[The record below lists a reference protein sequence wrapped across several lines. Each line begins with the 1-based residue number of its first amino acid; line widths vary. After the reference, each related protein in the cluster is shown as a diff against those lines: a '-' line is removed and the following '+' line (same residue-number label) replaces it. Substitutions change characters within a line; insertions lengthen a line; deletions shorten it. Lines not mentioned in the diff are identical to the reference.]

1 MYDQVTGSYTVF
13 EGECEGKIEGSAS
26 YKKAGAETFLWAS
39 EAHEAG
45 GFETHNDA
53 WVLSSSCGSSD
64 GTIAYGGYSPMSL
77 THPFVDVGSSWACGI
92 AAEVAMVDIYIHC
105 EAFEGDAAECIGG
118 TWSETGTDCA
128 NCPSERP
135 ASEQGATSED
145 ECEFCPPGSEAV
157 DGNCVQCQAGSAT
170 SGGGVACQL
179 CEAGS
184 KAGVLL
190 GAENCEACPGG
201 FYSNVGAQECI
212 TCDYGEYSSAGAG
225 ACEQCPA
232 DRPASSV
239 GSEEADCEAD
249 CVRLEVAA
257 TGCTGVSVKPKVIG
271 HYRKYEGD
279 CGNTDGR
286 DSWVNEVTGYFL
298 FWAAGPIPW
307 NIGPIC
313 GGKSESKGGR
323 NPCTKRALPQ
333 LVFASIHAIPSAG
346 DGVVA
351 FGNGGS
357 YLQIQSSEDITWKCV
372 GSGGG
377 FVDSYVVIGCSIHQD
392 EVVSCLGGTYDPSG
406 SGAEGACTTC
416 PPQLEISPE
425 NSTSVQ
431 DCYTAGTNLFVA
443 SSKVGSIVRF
453 NGNSASFDLVKEGG
467 ALKKMGAMSF
477 VTETLFLVVSDTV
490 TGILTMMNVEGDVL
504 GEFARVEAALGLLYL
519 PDRRQVAVTSEMNA
533 KKIFFFD
540 LDDYKDGVRLE
551 ESDAVHVVYLNTAVP
566 ATTVVNGHL
575 MLPGRPRHLS
585 AGENDDE
592 FLLTTSEGQVIRLCV
607 PSSECKAATRNRI
620 LVQGNWDLEN
630 FQAVA
635 ISRSSDA
642 FFYVSKAFAR
652 VSKCLFKSD
661 SEIASLGHECPTF
674 ADLAG
679 GRNWD
684 PHGVTVDDVKQVV
697 YVSDMEYSSVHVF
710 KLDGLYLGP
719 LQQTRGFLSQPTTMA
734 VKPGLYA
741 PLSSLAALATAVA
754 GEEIAIP
761 LTLRTSTADI
771 YAATNETGGF
781 QVSAAGFQFGA
792 ASTITGYIAHANSL
806 LSVFLSI
813 RAVGKWSVAI
823 TEGIKNPQHLEGSPF
838 EIEIM
843 AAETVPAECEAE
855 FKQVLTA
862 GDGFTLDVTTVD
874 AFGNPT
880 EGAEFEF
887 SCCVGEVMTK
897 TGEYQVSVT
906 PAIKGSPFRFDV
918 KPNDPDAAT
927 STHNIATATEFI
939 STKEIQQ
946 ELRAFPKDEFGNA
959 ITDATGYAVSIDG
972 DDAIPLPVP
981 DFSNNHSIPADFEGE
996 IELRFTLDG
1005 VNIKNSP
1012 VKIKVAPPDADTIK
1026 TEIVTTAFGVLTLV
1040 SLVLYR
1046 WQRKQA
1052 KASEKRLLTEQ
1063 HSIQRSLSEQ
1073 KNALAQQNENLQ
1085 ESLRKKKHS
1094 EDELEVMKAALDGL
1108 EKKQKD
1114 ELNEVLICSSE
1125 VKVSRL
1131 LGKGGFGVV
1140 NLATYR
1146 GQPTAMKQLLTINDE
1161 SVKRFR

>member
-1 MYDQVTGSYTVF
+1 MHLFICFRSRDSFVGDGIVAYGD
-13 EGECEGKIEGSAS
+13 
-26 YKKAGAETFLWAS
+26 
-39 EAHEAG
+39 G
-45 GFETHNDA
+45 GLYPYLQSTQDTDS
-53 WVLSSSCGSSD
+53 WRCIDPG
-64 GTIAYGGYSPMSL
+64 GWGGYS
-77 THPFVDVGSSWACGI
+77 FI
-92 AAEVAMVDIYIHC
+92 
-105 EAFEGDAAECIGG
+105 
-118 TWSETGTDCA
+118 
-128 NCPSERP
+128 
-135 ASEQGATSED
+135 
-145 ECEFCPPGSEAV
+145 
-157 DGNCVQCQAGSAT
+157 
-170 SGGGVACQL
+170 
-179 CEAGS
+179 
-184 KAGVLL
+184 
-190 GAENCEACPGG
+190 
-201 FYSNVGAQECI
+201 
-212 TCDYGEYSSAGAG
+212 
-225 ACEQCPA
+225 
-232 DRPASSV
+232 
-239 GSEEADCEAD
+239 
-249 CVRLEVAA
+249 
-257 TGCTGVSVKPKVIG
+257 
-271 HYRKYEGD
+271 
-279 CGNTDGR
+279 
-286 DSWVNEVTGYFL
+286 
-298 FWAAGPIPW
+298 
-307 NIGPIC
+307 
-313 GGKSESKGGR
+313 
-323 NPCTKRALPQ
+323 
-333 LVFASIHAIPSAG
+333 
-346 DGVVA
+346 
-351 FGNGGS
+351 
-357 YLQIQSSEDITWKCV
+357 
-372 GSGGG
+372 
-377 FVDSYVVIGCSIHQD
+377 IGCSIHQD
-392 EVVSCLGGTYDPSG
+392 EIVPCLGGTYDPSG
-406 SGAEGACTTC
+406 SGVEGACTTC

-425 NSTSVQ
+425 NSTSVE

-443 SSKVGSIVRF
+443 SEKASSIVSF

-467 ALKKMGAMSF
+467 ALRKMGAMTF
-477 VTETLFLVVSDTV
+477 VTETLFLVVSDV
-490 TGILTMMNVEGDVL
+490 ITGIVTMMNVEGEVL

-519 PDRRQVAVTSEMNA
+519 PDRRQVVITGAWNA
-533 KKIFFFD
+533 NQIFFFD
-540 LDDYKDGVRLE
+540 LDDYKEGVRLE
-551 ESDAVHVVYLNTAVP
+551 ESDAAHVIYLDTVATGITDMEWVDGEIIGVPGEWVEVHV
-566 ATTVVNGHL
+566 
-575 MLPGRPRHLS
+575 LPGSPRHLS
-585 AGENDDE
+585 VGENDDE
-592 FLLTTSEGQVIRLCV
+592 ILVTTSEGEVIRLCV
-607 PSSECKAATRNRI
+607 PGSGCKPAVRNKI
-620 LVQGNWDLEN
+620 LVQANGNLRG
-630 FQAVA
+630 VA
-635 ISRSSDA
+635 FSKLLGE
-642 FFYVSKAFAR
+642 FFYVREVLGR
-652 VSKCLFKSD
+652 VSRCFKS
-661 SEIASLGHECPTF
+661 ETASIGYECPTF
-674 ADLAG
+674 AENPQ
-679 GRNWD
+679 GRAWD
-684 PHGVTVDDVKQVV
+684 PHGAIVDDVKQVV
-697 YVSDMEYSSVHVF
+697 YVSDMEFSSVHVF
-710 KLDGLYLGP
+710 ALDGTYLGP
-719 LQQTRGFLSQPTTMA
+719 LEQTRGFLSQPTTMA
-734 VKPGLYA
+734 IKPGPYA
-741 PLSSLAALATAVA
+741 PVSSLAVLATAVA

-761 LTLRTSTADI
+761 LTLRTSMADI

-806 LSVFLSI
+806 LSAFLSI

-880 EGAEFEF
+880 EGAEFSF
-887 SCCVGEVMTK
+887 SCCVGEAVNQA
-897 TGEYQVSVT
+897 GEYTVSVT
-906 PAIKGSPFRFDV
+906 PAIKGNPFRFDV

-1063 HSIQRSLSEQ
+1063 HSIQRSLSKQ